1 MSSLSDTTHLL
12 SLEATNRSLAV
23 LKWLIDHSDCDTT
36 MFKQEYDESRS
47 SQLETWHA
55 DTTIGHLD
63 TTLPPLSSL
72 GGLDTLLAK
81 HSLYQHQQ
89 SIVDGPDII
98 ASAVATPNPT
108 NTGTVLTFGMSHAA
122 YVRVEVYDVLGVP
135 STEHRV
141 PRFEQYL
148 GAGNHS
154 VPIDMSALPAGTYY
168 ARIVTAYGETRTVKI
183 VKES

>member
-1 MSSLSDTTHLL
+1 MSSISDTTHLL

-36 MFKQEYDESRS
+36 MFKREYDEGRA

-81 HSLYQHQQ
+81 HALFQNQKG
-89 SIVDGPDII
+89 IVYSSDLITAAI
-98 ASAVATPNPT
+98 ATPNPT
-108 NTGTVLTFGMSHAA
+108 NTGPVLTFGMAQNA
-122 YVRVEVYDVLGVP
+122 YVRIELYDLLGNVAARDGR
-135 STEHRV
+135 STQ
-141 PRFEQYL
+141 FEQYMS
-148 GAGNHS
+148 AGNHS

-183 VKES
+183 VKS